1 MKKNIVIISNITF
14 IIIIILFNL
23 CSSFYIHNQY
33 KKEIINNN
41 AKIIANIA
49 DNDKLENKIIEALL
63 KNNQNI
69 DKGIKILEKY
79 DLSNYKNIDELKS
92 VKKLEKTLITINM
105 SFSFIIIIFYTIFL
119 IKYNQNTKKEV
130 LLMQKYMDNILID
143 NYNIDINT
151 YDDNVLSSLKDDIY
165 KMTIKLKNMADNSNK
180 EKKYLATTLSDIS
193 HQIKTPLTSLF
204 VFNEILKQDNLD
216 SKTRKEILEKS
227 EKQLERIK
235 WLITSLLKMSQLDSG
250 SITLQKD
257 KVNLQKLINES
268 CEPFLISLDLK
279 NVKLQINID
288 KKAFII
294 CDKNWTI
301 EAISNIVK
309 NALEHVK
316 ENGTITIQSITN
328 PIYLKLEIIDD
339 GEGIKAEEINHIFER
354 FYHGNKNKDSIGI
367 GLNLSQTDIIIEKQK
382 GHIEVESK
390 LNKGT
395 KFSIYFYHNK

>member
-92 VKKLEKTLITINM
+92 VKKLEKKLITINM

-119 IKYNQNTKKEV
+119 IKYNQNTKKEA

-193 HQIKTPLTSLF
+193 HQLKTPLTSLF

-316 ENGTITIQSITN
+316 ANGTITIQSITN

-367 GLNLSQTDIIIEKQK
+367 GLNMSKMIIEKQK

>member
-49 DNDKLENKIIEALL
+49 DNDKLENKIVESLL
-63 KNNQNI
+63 KSNQNI

-92 VKKLEKTLITINM
+92 VKKLEKKLITINM

-119 IKYNQNTKKEV
+119 IKYNQNTKKEA

-143 NYNIDINT
+143 NYNIDFNT

-193 HQIKTPLTSLF
+193 HQLKTPLTSLF

-216 SKTRKEILEKS
+216 LKTRKEILEKS
-227 EKQLERIK
+227 EKQLEIIK

-367 GLNLSQTDIIIEKQK
+367 GLNMSKMIIEKQK

>member
-49 DNDKLENKIIEALL
+49 DNDKLENKIVESLL
-63 KNNQNI
+63 KSNQNI

-92 VKKLEKTLITINM
+92 VKKLEKKLITINM

-119 IKYNQNTKKEV
+119 IKYNQNTKKEA

-143 NYNIDINT
+143 NYNIDFNT

-193 HQIKTPLTSLF
+193 HQLKTPLTSLF
-204 VFNEILKQDNLD
+204 VFNEILKQDNLYL
-216 SKTRKEILEKS
+216 KTRKEILEKS

-354 FYHGNKNKDSIGI
+354 LYHGNKNKDSIGI
-367 GLNLSQTDIIIEKQK
+367 GLNMSKMIIEKQK

>member
-92 VKKLEKTLITINM
+92 VKKLEKKLITINM

-119 IKYNQNTKKEV
+119 IKYNQNTKKEA

-193 HQIKTPLTSLF
+193 HQLKTPLTSLF

-250 SITLQKD
+250 SIILQKD

-367 GLNLSQTDIIIEKQK
+367 GLNMSKMIIEKQK
-382 GHIEVESK
+382 GYIEVESK

>member
-49 DNDKLENKIIEALL
+49 DNDKLENKIVESLL
-63 KNNQNI
+63 KSNQNI

-92 VKKLEKTLITINM
+92 VKKLEKKLITINM

-119 IKYNQNTKKEV
+119 IKYNQNTKKEA

-143 NYNIDINT
+143 NYNIDFNT

-165 KMTIKLKNMADNSNK
+165 KMTIKLKNMADNFNK

-193 HQIKTPLTSLF
+193 HQLKTPLTSLF

-216 SKTRKEILEKS
+216 LKTRKEILEKS

-367 GLNLSQTDIIIEKQK
+367 GLNMSKMIIEKQK

>member
-79 DLSNYKNIDELKS
+79 DLSNYNNIDELKS
-92 VKKLEKTLITINM
+92 VKKLEKKLITINM

-119 IKYNQNTKKEV
+119 IKYNQNTKKEA

-143 NYNIDINT
+143 NYNIDFNT

-193 HQIKTPLTSLF
+193 HQLKTPLTSLF

-216 SKTRKEILEKS
+216 LKTRKEILEKS

-367 GLNLSQTDIIIEKQK
+367 GLNMSKMIIEKQK

>member
-79 DLSNYKNIDELKS
+79 DFSNYNNIDELKS
-92 VKKLEKTLITINM
+92 VKKLEKKLITINM

-119 IKYNQNTKKEV
+119 IKYNQNTKKEA

-193 HQIKTPLTSLF
+193 HQLKTPLTSLF

-367 GLNLSQTDIIIEKQK
+367 GLNMSKMIIEKQK

>member
-49 DNDKLENKIIEALL
+49 DNDKLENKIVESLL
-63 KNNQNI
+63 KSNQNI

-92 VKKLEKTLITINM
+92 VKKLEKKLITINM

-119 IKYNQNTKKEV
+119 IKYNQNTKKEA

-143 NYNIDINT
+143 NYNIDFNT

-193 HQIKTPLTSLF
+193 HQLKTPLTSLF

-216 SKTRKEILEKS
+216 LKTRKEILEKS

-250 SITLQKD
+250 SIILQKD

-367 GLNLSQTDIIIEKQK
+367 GLNMSKMIIEKQK
-382 GHIEVESK
+382 GYIEVESK

>member
-63 KNNQNI
+63 KNNSNI

-105 SFSFIIIIFYTIFL
+105 SFNFIIIIFYTIFL
-119 IKYNQNTKKEV
+119 IKYNQNTKKEA

-193 HQIKTPLTSLF
+193 HQLKTPLTSLF

-250 SITLQKD
+250 SIILQKD

-367 GLNLSQTDIIIEKQK
+367 GLNMSKMIIEKQK

>member
-92 VKKLEKTLITINM
+92 VKKLEKKLITINM

-119 IKYNQNTKKEV
+119 IKYNQNTKKEA

-193 HQIKTPLTSLF
+193 HQLKTPLTSLF

-250 SITLQKD
+250 SIILQKD

-367 GLNLSQTDIIIEKQK
+367 GLNMSKMIIEKQK
-382 GHIEVESK
+382 
-390 LNKGT
+390 
-395 KFSIYFYHNK
+395 

>member
-79 DLSNYKNIDELKS
+79 DLSNYNNIDELKS
-92 VKKLEKTLITINM
+92 VKKLEKKLITINM

-119 IKYNQNTKKEV
+119 IKYNQNTKKEA

-193 HQIKTPLTSLF
+193 HQLKTPLTSLF

-301 EAISNIVK
+301 EVISNIVK

-367 GLNLSQTDIIIEKQK
+367 GLNMSKMIIEKQK

>member
-63 KNNQNI
+63 KNNSNI

-105 SFSFIIIIFYTIFL
+105 SFNFIIIIFYTIFL
-119 IKYNQNTKKEV
+119 IKYNKNTKKEA

-143 NYNIDINT
+143 NYNIDFNT

-193 HQIKTPLTSLF
+193 HQLKTPLTSLF

-250 SITLQKD
+250 SIILQKD

-328 PIYLKLEIIDD
+328 RIYLKLEIIDD
-339 GEGIKAEEINHIFER
+339 GEGIKSEEINHIFER

-367 GLNLSQTDIIIEKQK
+367 GLNMSKMIIEKQK

>member
-49 DNDKLENKIIEALL
+49 DNDKLENKIVESLL
-63 KNNQNI
+63 KSNQNI

-92 VKKLEKTLITINM
+92 VKKLEKKLITINM
-105 SFSFIIIIFYTIFL
+105 SFSFIIIIIYTIFL
-119 IKYNQNTKKEV
+119 IKYNKNTKKEA

-143 NYNIDINT
+143 NYNIDFNT

-193 HQIKTPLTSLF
+193 HQLKTPLTSLF
-204 VFNEILKQDNLD
+204 VFNEILKQDTLD

-279 NVKLQINID
+279 NVKLQINVD
-288 KKAFII
+288 KKAFVI

-301 EAISNIVK
+301 ESISNIVK

-316 ENGTITIQSITN
+316 ENGTITIQTITN

-339 GEGIKAEEINHIFER
+339 GEGIKSEEINHIFER

-367 GLNLSQTDIIIEKQK
+367 GLNMSKMIIEKQK

>member
-1 MKKNIVIISNITF
+1 
-14 IIIIILFNL
+14 
-23 CSSFYIHNQY
+23 
-33 KKEIINNN
+33 
-41 AKIIANIA
+41 
-49 DNDKLENKIIEALL
+49 
-63 KNNQNI
+63 
-69 DKGIKILEKY
+69 
-79 DLSNYKNIDELKS
+79 
-92 VKKLEKTLITINM
+92 M

-119 IKYNQNTKKEV
+119 IKYNQNTKKEA

-193 HQIKTPLTSLF
+193 HQLKTPLTSLF

-367 GLNLSQTDIIIEKQK
+367 GLNMSKMIIEKQK

>member
-49 DNDKLENKIIEALL
+49 DNDKLENKIIEA
-63 KNNQNI
+63 
-69 DKGIKILEKY
+69 
-79 DLSNYKNIDELKS
+79 
-92 VKKLEKTLITINM
+92 
-105 SFSFIIIIFYTIFL
+105 
-119 IKYNQNTKKEV
+119 

-193 HQIKTPLTSLF
+193 HQLKTPLTSLF

-367 GLNLSQTDIIIEKQK
+367 GLNMSKMIIEKQK

>member
-49 DNDKLENKIIEALL
+49 DNDKLENKIVESLL
-63 KNNQNI
+63 KSNQNI

-92 VKKLEKTLITINM
+92 VKKLEKKLITINM

-119 IKYNQNTKKEV
+119 IKYNQNTKKEA

-193 HQIKTPLTSLF
+193 HQLKTPLTSLF

-367 GLNLSQTDIIIEKQK
+367 GLNMSKMIIEKQK

>member
-49 DNDKLENKIIEALL
+49 DNDKLENKIVESLL
-63 KNNQNI
+63 KSNQN
-69 DKGIKILEKY
+69 
-79 DLSNYKNIDELKS
+79 
-92 VKKLEKTLITINM
+92 
-105 SFSFIIIIFYTIFL
+105 
-119 IKYNQNTKKEV
+119 
-130 LLMQKYMDNILID
+130 ID
-143 NYNIDINT
+143 NYNIDFNT

-193 HQIKTPLTSLF
+193 HQLKTPLTSLF

-216 SKTRKEILEKS
+216 LKTRKEILEKS

-367 GLNLSQTDIIIEKQK
+367 GLNMSKMIIEKQK

>member
-1 MKKNIVIISNITF
+1 
-14 IIIIILFNL
+14 
-23 CSSFYIHNQY
+23 
-33 KKEIINNN
+33 
-41 AKIIANIA
+41 
-49 DNDKLENKIIEALL
+49 
-63 KNNQNI
+63 
-69 DKGIKILEKY
+69 
-79 DLSNYKNIDELKS
+79 
-92 VKKLEKTLITINM
+92 M
-105 SFSFIIIIFYTIFL
+105 SFNFIIIIFYTIFL
-119 IKYNQNTKKEV
+119 IKYNQNTKKEA

-193 HQIKTPLTSLF
+193 HQLKTPLTSLF

-250 SITLQKD
+250 SIILQKD

-367 GLNLSQTDIIIEKQK
+367 GLNMSKMIIEKQK
-382 GHIEVESK
+382 GYIEVESK

>member
-79 DLSNYKNIDELKS
+79 DLSNYNNIDELKS
-92 VKKLEKTLITINM
+92 VKKLITINM

-119 IKYNQNTKKEV
+119 IKYNQNTKKEA

-193 HQIKTPLTSLF
+193 HQLKTPLTSLF

-367 GLNLSQTDIIIEKQK
+367 GLNMSKMIIEKQK

>member
-79 DLSNYKNIDELKS
+79 DLSNYNNIDELKS
-92 VKKLEKTLITINM
+92 VKKLEKKLFTINM

-119 IKYNQNTKKEV
+119 IKYNQNTKKEA

-193 HQIKTPLTSLF
+193 HQLKTPLTSLF

-268 CEPFLISLDLK
+268 CEPL
-279 NVKLQINID
+279 
-288 KKAFII
+288 
-294 CDKNWTI
+294 
-301 EAISNIVK
+301 
-309 NALEHVK
+309 
-316 ENGTITIQSITN
+316 
-328 PIYLKLEIIDD
+328 
-339 GEGIKAEEINHIFER
+339 
-354 FYHGNKNKDSIGI
+354 
-367 GLNLSQTDIIIEKQK
+367 
-382 GHIEVESK
+382 
-390 LNKGT
+390 
-395 KFSIYFYHNK
+395 

>member
-49 DNDKLENKIIEALL
+49 DNDKLENKIVESLL
-63 KNNQNI
+63 KSNQNI

-92 VKKLEKTLITINM
+92 VKKLEKKLITINM

-119 IKYNQNTKKEV
+119 IKYNQNTKKEA

-143 NYNIDINT
+143 NYNIDFNT

-193 HQIKTPLTSLF
+193 HQLKTPLTSLF

-216 SKTRKEILEKS
+216 LKTRKEILEKS

-367 GLNLSQTDIIIEKQK
+367 GLNMTKMIIEKQK

>member
-63 KNNQNI
+63 KNNSNI
-69 DKGIKILEKY
+69 DKGIQILEKY

-105 SFSFIIIIFYTIFL
+105 SFNFIIIIFYTIFL
-119 IKYNQNTKKEV
+119 IKYNQNTKKEA

-193 HQIKTPLTSLF
+193 HQLKTPLTSLF

-367 GLNLSQTDIIIEKQK
+367 GLNMSKMIIEKQK

>member
-63 KNNQNI
+63 KNNSNI

-105 SFSFIIIIFYTIFL
+105 SFNFIIIIFYTIFL
-119 IKYNQNTKKEV
+119 IKYNQNTKKEA

-165 KMTIKLKNMADNSNK
+165 KMAIKLKNMADNSNK

-193 HQIKTPLTSLF
+193 HQLKTPLTSLF

-250 SITLQKD
+250 SIILQKD

-367 GLNLSQTDIIIEKQK
+367 GLNMSKMIIEKQK
-382 GHIEVESK
+382 GYIEVESK

>member
-79 DLSNYKNIDELKS
+79 DLSNYNNIDELKS
-92 VKKLEKTLITINM
+92 VKKLEKKLITINM

-119 IKYNQNTKKEV
+119 IKYNQNTKKEA

-193 HQIKTPLTSLF
+193 HQLKTPLTSLF

-316 ENGTITIQSITN
+316 ENGTITIQSKTRN
-328 PIYLKLEIIDD
+328 
-339 GEGIKAEEINHIFER
+339 N
-354 FYHGNKNKDSIGI
+354 
-367 GLNLSQTDIIIEKQK
+367 
-382 GHIEVESK
+382 
-390 LNKGT
+390 
-395 KFSIYFYHNK
+395 

>member
-92 VKKLEKTLITINM
+92 VKKLEKKLITINM

-119 IKYNQNTKKEV
+119 IKYNQNTKKEA

-143 NYNIDINT
+143 NYNIDFNT

-180 EKKYLATTLSDIS
+180 EKKYLATTVSDIS
-193 HQIKTPLTSLF
+193 HQLKTPLTSLF
-204 VFNEILKQDNLD
+204 VFNEILKQDTLD

-279 NVKLQINID
+279 NVKLQINVD
-288 KKAFII
+288 KKAFVI

-301 EAISNIVK
+301 ESISNIVK

-316 ENGTITIQSITN
+316 ENGTITIQTITN

-367 GLNLSQTDIIIEKQK
+367 GLNMSKMIIEKQK

>member
-92 VKKLEKTLITINM
+92 VKKLEKKLITINM

-119 IKYNQNTKKEV
+119 IKYNQNTKKEA
-130 LLMQKYMDNILID
+130 LLMQKYMDNILIG

-193 HQIKTPLTSLF
+193 HQLKTPLTSLF

-367 GLNLSQTDIIIEKQK
+367 GLNMSKMIIEKQK

>member
-49 DNDKLENKIIEALL
+49 DNDKLENKIVESLL
-63 KNNQNI
+63 KSNQNI

-92 VKKLEKTLITINM
+92 VKKLEKKLITINM

-119 IKYNQNTKKEV
+119 IKYNQNTKKEA

-143 NYNIDINT
+143 NYNIDFNT

-193 HQIKTPLTSLF
+193 HLLKTPLTSLF

-216 SKTRKEILEKS
+216 LKTRKEILEKS

-367 GLNLSQTDIIIEKQK
+367 GLKMSKMIIEKQK

>member
-63 KNNQNI
+63 KNNSNI

-105 SFSFIIIIFYTIFL
+105 SFNFIIIIFYTIFL
-119 IKYNQNTKKEV
+119 IKYNQNTKKEA

-193 HQIKTPLTSLF
+193 HQLKTPLTSLF

-250 SITLQKD
+250 SIILQKD

-294 CDKNWTI
+294 CNKNWTI

-367 GLNLSQTDIIIEKQK
+367 GLNMSKMIIEKQK
-382 GHIEVESK
+382 GYIEVESK

>member
-41 AKIIANIA
+41 AKITANIA

-79 DLSNYKNIDELKS
+79 DLSNYNNIDELKS
-92 VKKLEKTLITINM
+92 VKKLEKKLITINM

-119 IKYNQNTKKEV
+119 IKYNQNTKKEA

-193 HQIKTPLTSLF
+193 HQLKTPLTSLF

-367 GLNLSQTDIIIEKQK
+367 GLNMSKMIIEKQK

>member
-79 DLSNYKNIDELKS
+79 DLSNYNNIDELKS
-92 VKKLEKTLITINM
+92 VKKLEKKLITINM

-119 IKYNQNTKKEV
+119 IKYNQNTKKEA

-193 HQIKTPLTSLF
+193 QQLKTPLTSLF

-216 SKTRKEILEKS
+216 LKTRKEILEKS

-367 GLNLSQTDIIIEKQK
+367 GLNMSKMIIEKQK

>member
-49 DNDKLENKIIEALL
+49 DNDKLENKIVESLL
-63 KNNQNI
+63 KSNQNI

-105 SFSFIIIIFYTIFL
+105 SFNFIIIIFYTIFL
-119 IKYNQNTKKEV
+119 IKYNQNTKKEA

-193 HQIKTPLTSLF
+193 HQLKTPLTSLF

-367 GLNLSQTDIIIEKQK
+367 GLNMSKMIIEKQK

-395 KFSIYFYHNK
+395 KFSIYFYTNK

>member
-49 DNDKLENKIIEALL
+49 DNDKLENKIVESLL
-63 KNNQNI
+63 KSNQNI

-92 VKKLEKTLITINM
+92 VKKLEKKLIAINM

-119 IKYNQNTKKEV
+119 IKYNQNTKKEA

-143 NYNIDINT
+143 NYNIDFNT

-193 HQIKTPLTSLF
+193 HQLKTPLTSLF

-367 GLNLSQTDIIIEKQK
+367 GLNMSKMIIEKQK

>member
-92 VKKLEKTLITINM
+92 VKKLEKKLITINM

-119 IKYNQNTKKEV
+119 IKYNQNTKKEA

-193 HQIKTPLTSLF
+193 HQLKTPLTSLF

-367 GLNLSQTDIIIEKQK
+367 GLNMSKMIIVI
-382 GHIEVESK
+382 
-390 LNKGT
+390 
-395 KFSIYFYHNK
+395 

>member
-92 VKKLEKTLITINM
+92 VKKLEKKLITINM

-119 IKYNQNTKKEV
+119 IKYNQNTKKEA

-193 HQIKTPLTSLF
+193 HQLKTPLTSLF

-250 SITLQKD
+250 SIILQKD

-367 GLNLSQTDIIIEKQK
+367 GLNMSKMIIEKQK

>member
-92 VKKLEKTLITINM
+92 VKKLEKKLITINM

-119 IKYNQNTKKEV
+119 IKYNQNTKKEA

-193 HQIKTPLTSLF
+193 HQLKTPLTSLF

-367 GLNLSQTDIIIEKQK
+367 GLNMSKMIIEKQK

>member
-79 DLSNYKNIDELKS
+79 DLSNYNNIDELKS
-92 VKKLEKTLITINM
+92 VKKLEKKLITINM

-119 IKYNQNTKKEV
+119 IKYHQNTKKEA
-130 LLMQKYMDNILID
+130 LLMQKYI
-143 NYNIDINT
+143 IDINT

-193 HQIKTPLTSLF
+193 HQLKTPLTSLF

-339 GEGIKAEEINHIFER
+339 GGGIKAEEINHIFER

-367 GLNLSQTDIIIEKQK
+367 GLNMSKMIIEKQK